1 MTTPIL
7 DFVRAYAKKGGMRL
21 HMPGHKGKGVLGI
34 EWADIT
40 EIEGAD
46 VLYRAEG
53 IIAESERNAASLFG
67 SRKTFYSTEGSS
79 LSIRAMLYL
88 TALYARSMKKRP
100 LIWAG
105 RNAHKALLCAAAQL
119 DIDLEFLIGDSCTLL
134 SCPIDARLLEK
145 RLAASAEKPIALY
158 VTSPDYLGNT
168 VDIAAL
174 AEVAH
179 RYGVLLLVDNAH
191 GAYLRFLSPSA
202 HPISLGADLACDSA
216 HKTLPALT
224 GASYLHIGQNAPTFF
239 DDEAENAF
247 SFFASSSP
255 SYLIL
260 QSLDALNLYLDH
272 GYREKL
278 AEFALCVA
286 QSKKNLAEHGYR
298 LVGDEPLKLT
308 LAPKSYGYTGKEL
321 ASLLSAQGITLEFAD
336 PDYAVMM
343 LTPELGTRALLEI
356 EYLLMSIERR
366 TPILEAAPP
375 LPRLSRV
382 MSAREALLSQGE
394 TVPCE
399 KACGR
404 ILSDAVLSCP
414 PAIPIAVCGER
425 LNEEAL
431 RLFAYY
437 GMEKCRVLCE

>member
-21 HMPGHKGKGVLGI
+21 HMPGHKGKGMLGI

-46 VLYRAEG
+46 VLYSAEG

-67 SRKTFYSTEGSS
+67 SRKTFYSAEGSS

-88 TALYARSMKKRP
+88 TVLYARSIGRRP

-105 RNAHKALLCAAAQL
+105 RNAHKAFLCAAAQL
-119 DIDLEFLIGDSCTLL
+119 DFGMEFLMGDACTLL
-134 SCPIDARLLEK
+134 SCPIDAKMLDQRLSDAK
-145 RLAASAEKPIALY
+145 EKPIAVY
-158 VTSPDYLGNT
+158 VTSPDYLGN
-168 VDIAAL
+168 VADIAAL
-174 AEVAH
+174 AKTVH
-179 RYGVLLLVDNAH
+179 RHGALLLVDHAH
-191 GAYLRFLSPSA
+191 GAYLHFLSPSR
-202 HPISLGADLACDSA
+202 HPMTLGADMCCDSA

-224 GASYLHIGQNAPTFF
+224 GASYLHIGQNAPEFF
-239 DDEAENAF
+239 DLHAENAF

-260 QSLDALNLYLDH
+260 QSLDALNAYLDG

-278 AEFALCVA
+278 AEFLPYVSAL
-286 QSKKNLAEHGYR
+286 KKNLESHGYR

-321 ASLLSAQGITLEFAD
+321 AELLRGQGMTLEFSD

-343 LTPELGTRALLEI
+343 LTPELGTRALSQI
-356 EYLLMSIERR
+356 EYVLTAIGKKE
-366 TPILEAAPP
+366 PITDAAPP
-375 LPRLSRV
+375 LPCLLRE
-382 MSAREALLSQGE
+382 MSAREALLRPSE

-399 KACGR
+399 CACGR

-425 LNEEAL
+425 LNEEAV
-431 RLFAYY
+431 RLFEYY
-437 GMEKCRVLCE
+437 GMKKCRVLCE